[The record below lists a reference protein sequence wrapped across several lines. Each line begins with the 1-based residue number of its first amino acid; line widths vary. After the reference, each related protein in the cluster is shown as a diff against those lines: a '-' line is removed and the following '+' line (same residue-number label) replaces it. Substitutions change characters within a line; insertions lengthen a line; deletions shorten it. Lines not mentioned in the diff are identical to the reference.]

1 VISNQAKE
9 RKMSDAELRM
19 IAVDF
24 PEHKSPEEMLSKIT
38 EFLKSGAERCGK
50 EFTDPEDD
58 WIPMYLVVFEKGDAR
73 LITSTLDKH
82 ILVNLIAMGVSNAGA
97 VGIGQLNSSWMRMQE
112 DKTPPEGSIAGK
124 PGSEE
129 GLMLALYSR
138 TNWWI
143 EWAPIERDGKNPP
156 SLGSWKK
163 MMERK
168 EGEEVSG
175 MMFDP
180 LLRALRKN

>member
-1 VISNQAKE
+1 
-9 RKMSDAELRM
+9 MSDAELQM
-19 IAVDF
+19 IEVDF
-24 PEHKSPEEMLSKIT
+24 PEYKSPEEMLSQIA
-38 EFLKSGAERCGK
+38 EYLKSGAERCGK
-50 EFTDPEDD
+50 AFTDTEDD
-58 WIPMYLVVFEKGDAR
+58 WIPMYLVVFEKGDAI
-73 LITSTLDKH
+73 LVTSTLDKH
-82 ILVNLIAMGVSNAGA
+82 RLVNLIATGASAGSA
-97 VGIGQLNSSWMRMQE
+97 VGVGQLNSSWRRMQQ

-129 GLMLALYSR
+129 GLMLAVYSR

-143 EWAPIERDGKNPP
+143 EWAAIKRHKKHPP
-156 SLGSWKK
+156 MLGAWEK

>member
-1 VISNQAKE
+1 
-9 RKMSDAELRM
+9 MSDAELKM
-19 IAVDF
+19 FKVDF
-24 PEHKSPEEMLSKIT
+24 PEYKSPEEMSNQIA

-50 EFTDPEDD
+50 AFTDPEDD
-58 WIPMYLVVFEKGDAR
+58 WIPMYLIVFEKGDAR
-73 LITSTLDKH
+73 LVTSTLDKH
-82 ILVNLIAMGVSNAGA
+82 TLVNLIATAAGAASA
-97 VGIGQLNSSWMRMQE
+97 VGIGQLNSSWMRMQQ
-112 DKTPPEGSIAGK
+112 DRTPPEGSIAGK

-129 GLMLALYSR
+129 GLMLAVYSR

-143 EWAPIERDGKNPP
+143 EWAPIKRHRKHPP
-156 SLGSWKK
+156 MLDAWKK

>member
-1 VISNQAKE
+1 MLEMATI
-9 RKMSDAELRM
+9 
-19 IAVDF
+19 DF
-24 PEHKSPEEMLSKIT
+24 PEYKSPEEMLSQIAA
-38 EFLKSGAERCGK
+38 FLKSGAERCGK
-50 EFTDPEDD
+50 TFTDPEDD
-58 WIPMYLVVFEKGDAR
+58 WMPMYLVVFEKGDAR

-82 ILVNLIAMGVSNAGA
+82 MLVNLIATAANGAGA
-97 VGIGQLNSSWMRMQE
+97 VGIGQLSSSWMRMQP
-112 DKTPPEGSIAGK
+112 DKTPPKGSIANK

-129 GLMLALYSR
+129 GLMLAVYSR
-138 TNWWI
+138 TNWWM
-143 EWAPIERDGKNPP
+143 EWAPIKRHHKKPP
-156 SLGSWKK
+156 LLDAWKR

>member
-1 VISNQAKE
+1 
-9 RKMSDAELRM
+9 MSDAMLQIGEFN
-19 IAVDF
+19 F
-24 PEHKSPEEMLSKIT
+24 PEYKSPEEMLSKIT

-50 EFTDPEDD
+50 TFTDPEDD
-58 WIPMYLVVFEKGDAR
+58 WIPMYLVVFDEGPAR

-82 ILVNLIAMGVSNAGA
+82 ALVNLIATAANGAGA

-156 SLGSWKK
+156 TLGSWKK

>member
-1 VISNQAKE
+1 ML
-9 RKMSDAELRM
+9 KMFE
-19 IAVDF
+19 VTF
-24 PEHKSPEEMLSKIT
+24 PEYKDGGEEMLSKIA
-38 EFLKSGAERCGK
+38 EFLKSGAERTGK
-50 EFTDPEDD
+50 AFTDQEDD
-58 WIPMYLVVFEKGDAR
+58 WMPMYLVVFEKGNAR
-73 LITSTLDKH
+73 LVTSTLDKH
-82 ILVNLIAMGVSNAGA
+82 ILVNLIATGASAASA
-97 VGIGQLNSSWMRMQE
+97 VGIGQLTSSWRRMQQ
-112 DKTPPEGSIAGK
+112 DKMPPEGSIASK

-129 GLMLALYSR
+129 GLMLAVYSR

-143 EWAPIERDGKNPP
+143 EWAPIGRDGKNPP
-156 SLGSWKK
+156 TLGAWEK

>member
-1 VISNQAKE
+1 
-9 RKMSDAELRM
+9 MSDSTLEM
-19 IAVDF
+19 IKLDF
-24 PEHKSPEEMLSKIT
+24 PEYKSPEEMLSRIA
-38 EFLKSGAERCGK
+38 EFLKSGAEKCGK

-58 WIPMYLVVFEKGDAR
+58 WMPIYLVVFEQGDAR
-73 LITSTLDKH
+73 LVTSTLDKH
-82 ILVNLIAMGVSNAGA
+82 LVVNLIARVASAASA
-97 VGIGQLNSSWMRMQE
+97 VGIGQLNSSWMRMQQ
-112 DKTPPEGSIAGK
+112 DKAPPEGSIAGK

-129 GLMLALYSR
+129 GLMLAVYSR

-143 EWAPIERDGKNPP
+143 EWAPIKRHRKHPP
-156 SLGSWKK
+156 MLDAWKK

-168 EGEEVSG
+168 EWEEVSG